1 MCRRSFESCLMG
13 GLGPGLWTVAGHSR
27 VNDGQQVYTTR
38 VEDEDE
44 GETNKASRAPDCTG
58 WRSRWAIASAFGTR
72 RERVWGR
79 RQDRED
85 VQAELPDLWA
95 G

>member
-1 MCRRSFESCLMG
+1 MG
-13 GLGPGLWTVAGHSR
+13 GLGRGLWTVAGHSR
-27 VNDGQQVYTTR
+27 VNDGQQVHTTR

-44 GETNKASRAPDCTG
+44 GETNKVRRAPDCTG
-58 WRSRWAIASAFGTR
+58 WRSRWAIASVFGRR
-72 RERVWGR
+72 REGVWGR
-79 RQDRED
+79 RQDRKD